1 MTLLE
6 QIQKDMVSSMKEKDS
21 FTLGVLRM
29 VKGAVQLEAINKKK
43 ELSDDEVVSVIAK
56 QIKMRND
63 SIAEFEKAG
72 RDDLVEQNKKEVVLL
87 NKYMPAQLSDDE
99 INNVIDEVFSIVNPS
114 GIKDIGSIMKEISP
128 RVKGKADMGKV
139 NAIIKD
145 RLSKL

>member
-114 GIKDIGSIMKEISP
+114 GIKDMGSIMKEISP

>member
-1 MTLLE
+1 MLE
-6 QIQKDMVSSMKEKDS
+6 KLKNDLVTAMKEKNKEKLN
-21 FTLGVLRM
+21 TLRA
-29 VKGAVQLEAINKKK
+29 VKGAIQMEVINNKKEEND
-43 ELSDDEVVSVIAK
+43 ELLLDVVNK

-63 SIAEFEKAG
+63 SIEEFSKAN
-72 RDDLVEQNKKEVVLL
+72 RLDLVEQNKKEVVLL

-99 INNVIDEVFSIVNPS
+99 INNVIDEVFSMVNPS
-114 GIKDIGSIMKEISP
+114 GIKDMGSIMKEISP